1 VQHPRKQTRC
11 DKHEETS
18 ELANQ
23 TSAAL
28 TIVFTINAATPKSI
42 VAIATQWTGVA
53 QTTPYLGIRWTAF
66 S

>member
-53 QTTPYLGIRWTAF
+53 
-66 S
+66 